1 MLSRKVQYSLANAKA
16 YFEEHLSTG
25 DYYSEGVAVAGQW
38 FGKAAESLHLSETVK
53 RDEFLHL
60 CENLDPRTGKLLTQ
74 RLKTTRSEVS
84 DDGQARTVANRR
96 VFYDFTFSPPKSV
109 SIAAFIGNDSRIVD
123 AHDRAMR
130 VALQEL
136 ERLAATRVRT
146 KGSMSDRPTGNI
158 VAATFRHDT
167 SRALDPHLHSHC
179 VVFNATFDPVE
190 RRWKALETLEMVRAR
205 KYVENVYYHEL
216 ARELRA
222 FRYNLKQNA
231 RGDFEIQEVSPE
243 LCQRFS
249 KRHQEID
256 EKTRELLAKKPHLA
270 KGNVLEIRNSIAQS
284 ERLRKIKS
292 VRLAE
297 LRSLWTRQI
306 SPAEKEA
313 VASLK
318 HGVSLSPSDRVAG
331 NALAAVAWAEEH
343 LFDRHPVV
351 PEYELWRHALEHA
364 RGENITVEQVRN
376 ITQSRG
382 YIRDERTP
390 HLVTS
395 KAALEREWDIVCLA
409 KSGIRRFRPLG
420 DAQSIRNASLN
431 SEQHAAVEHILSSRN
446 FLTLFRGGAGT
457 GKSYALRAVGDGLQR
472 AGHHIHVIAPQRQQV
487 MGLEQDGF
495 RGVQTVS
502 EFLVR
507 KPMPEGAVVLVD
519 EAGQIG
525 GEQMQRLLHY
535 VRNGRGRLILC
546 GDTRQ
551 HGAVQASDALWAI
564 EKYSGLKAAVLN
576 EIRRQDPARAKTPT
590 ERRQIQEY
598 RQAVREASEGNL
610 GKSFDRLDK
619 QSAIIVCS
627 PFDQQ
632 DKLAEC
638 YVNLTGKGH
647 SVVVVSQT
655 WSEIHKVNDRVRAA
669 LKSRHQ
675 LGDEEHTVTALE
687 SVDLTDAQKCDPRF
701 HTDKTVLVFNQDT
714 AGFHKGETGRLRSIT
729 AKGLVV
735 ESEKKIRVIR
745 FQHLSRLAFCQ
756 PRELALAFGDRLQL
770 KANSRAARGQRLVNG
785 ELVTVNKVLADGR
798 IKLQDGRVLGKDYR
812 RFVRGF
818 AITSYASQG
827 KTVDYVL
834 FSDST
839 VKAATNQQQW
849 YVTISRGRKGIRI
862 FTSDKEQLRE
872 NICRSGDRELAL
884 DMAWALRQGM
894 DVSLGIDQTHGIGR
908 SSSV

>member
-1 MLSRKVQYSLANAKA
+1 MLSRKAQYSLANAKA

-53 RDEFLHL
+53 RDEFLCL
-60 CENLDPRTGKLLTQ
+60 CDNLDPRTGILLTQ
-74 RLKTTRSEVS
+74 RLKTTRSEVG
-84 DDGQARTVANRR
+84 DDGEARTVANRR

-123 AHDRAMR
+123 AHDRAVR
-130 VALQEL
+130 VSLQEL

-158 VAATFRHDT
+158 VAGTFRHDT

-190 RRWKALETLEMVRAR
+190 RRWKALQTLEMVRAR

-222 FRYNLKQNA
+222 FGYNLKHNA
-231 RGDFEIQEVSPE
+231 RGDFEVQGVSPE
-243 LCQRFS
+243 ICQRFS

-270 KGNVLEIRNSIAQS
+270 KGNVPEIRNSIAQS

-292 VRLAE
+292 VRLGE

-306 SPAEKEA
+306 SPAEKEEI
-313 VASLK
+313 ASLK
-318 HGVSLSPSDRVAG
+318 HGGSVTPGDRIAG
-331 NALAAVAWAEEH
+331 NALAAVTWAEEH
-343 LFDRHPVV
+343 LFDRHAVM

-382 YIRDERTP
+382 YIRDERRP

-395 KAALEREWDIVCLA
+395 KVALEREWEIVCLA

-420 DAQSIRNASLN
+420 DAQSICNASLN
-431 SEQHAAVEHILSSRN
+431 SEQRTAVEHILSSRN

-457 GKSYALRAVGDGLQR
+457 GKSYALKAVGAGLRR
-472 AGHHIHVIAPQRQQV
+472 AGHHVHVIAPQRQQV
-487 MGLEQDGF
+487 MDLEQDGF
-495 RGVQTVS
+495 SRVQTVS

-507 KPMPEGAVVLVD
+507 KPMPEGAVVIVD

-576 EIRRQDPARAKTPT
+576 EIRRQDPAKAKTPT
-590 ERRQIQEY
+590 ERRRIEEY

-610 GKSFDRLDK
+610 SKSFDRLDK

-655 WSEIHKVNDRVRAA
+655 WSKIHKVNDRVRAA
-669 LKSRHQ
+669 LRSCHQ

-687 SVDLTDAQKCDPRF
+687 SVDLTDAQKRDPRF

-714 AGFHKGETGRLRSIT
+714 AGFRKGETGRLRHIT
-729 AKGLVV
+729 TKGLVV
-735 ESEKKIRVIR
+735 EGETKIRVIR
-745 FQHLSRLAFCQ
+745 FEHLSRLAVCQ
-756 PRELALAFGDRLQL
+756 SCEMALASGDRLQL
-770 KANSRAARGQRLVNG
+770 KANGRTARGERLVNG
-785 ELVTVNKVLADGR
+785 ELVTVGKVLADGHIR
-798 IKLQDGRVLGKDYR
+798 LQDGRVLGTAYR

-834 FSDST
+834 FSDSA
-839 VKAATNQQQW
+839 VRPATNQQQW
-849 YVTISRGRKGIRI
+849 YVTISRGRRGVRI

-872 NICRSGDRELAL
+872 NICRSGDRGLAL
-884 DMAWALRQGM
+884 DMAG
-894 DVSLGIDQTHGIGR
+894 SLFVERHGISPRVG
-908 SSSV
+908 

>member
-1 MLSRKVQYSLANAKA
+1 MLSRKAQYSLANAKA
-16 YFEEHLSTG
+16 YLEEHLSTG

-53 RDEFLHL
+53 RDEFLCL
-60 CENLDPRTGKLLTQ
+60 CDNLDPRTGKLLTQ
-74 RLKTTRSEVS
+74 RLKTTRSEVG
-84 DDGQARTVANRR
+84 DDGEERTVANRR

-109 SIAAFIGNDSRIVD
+109 SIVAFIGNESRIVD
-123 AHDRAMR
+123 AHDRAVR
-130 VALQEL
+130 VSLQEL

-190 RRWKALETLEMVRAR
+190 RRWKALQTLEMVRAR

-222 FRYNLKQNA
+222 FGYNLKHNA
-231 RGDFEIQEVSPE
+231 RGDFEVQGVSPE

-270 KGNVLEIRNSIAQS
+270 KGNVPEIRNSIAQS
-284 ERLRKIKS
+284 ERQRKIKT

-313 VASLK
+313 VTSLK
-318 HGVSLSPSDRVAG
+318 QGGSVPPGDRVAG
-331 NALAAVAWAEEH
+331 NALAAVTWAEEH

-364 RGENITVEQVRN
+364 RGENITVEQVRAV
-376 ITQSRG
+376 TQSRG
-382 YIRDERTP
+382 YIRDERRP
-390 HLVTS
+390 HLVTN
-395 KAALEREWDIVCLA
+395 KAAMEREWDIVCLA
-409 KSGIRRFRPLG
+409 KQGIRRFHPLG
-420 DAQSIRNASLN
+420 DAQSIGNASLN
-431 SEQHAAVEHILSSRN
+431 SEQRTAVEHILSSRS

-457 GKSYALRAVGDGLQR
+457 GKSYALREVSAGLRR
-472 AGHHIHVIAPQRQQV
+472 AGHHVHVIAPQRQQV

-495 RGVQTVS
+495 SRVQTVS

-507 KPMPEGAVVLVD
+507 QPIPEGAVVIVD

-576 EIRRQDPARAKTPT
+576 EIRRQDPAMAKTVT
-590 ERRQIQEY
+590 ERRQIEEY
-598 RQAVREASEGNL
+598 RQAIREASEGNL

-632 DKLAEC
+632 DKLAES
-638 YVNLTGKGH
+638 YVNLTGAGH

-687 SVDLTDAQKCDPRF
+687 SLDLTDAQKRDPRF

-714 AGFHKGETGRLRSIT
+714 AGFRKGETGRLRGIT

-735 ESEKKIRVIR
+735 EDEKKIRVIR
-745 FQHLSRLAFCQ
+745 FQHLSRLTVCQ
-756 PRELALAFGDRLQL
+756 SREVALASGDRLQL
-770 KANSRAARGQRLVNG
+770 KANGKAARGQGLVNG

-798 IKLQDGRVLGKDYR
+798 IKLQDGRVLRNDYR

-834 FSDST
+834 FSDSA

-849 YVTISRGRKGIRI
+849 YVTISRGRKGVRI
-862 FTSDKEQLRE
+862 FTSDKAQLRE
-872 NICRSGDRELAL
+872 NIVRADDHTLA
-884 DMAWALRQGM
+884 M
-894 DVSLGIDQTHGIGR
+894 DLVNQEYVQRFDIHQSHSTGR
-908 SSSV
+908 TV

>member
-1 MLSRKVQYSLANAKA
+1 MLSRKAQYSLANAKA

-25 DYYSEGVAVAGQW
+25 DYYGEGVAVAGRW

-53 RDEFLHL
+53 GDEFLCL
-60 CENLDPRTGKLLTQ
+60 CDNLDPRTGKLLTQ
-74 RLKTTRSEVS
+74 RLKTTRSEFN
-84 DDGQARTVANRR
+84 DDGEARTVANRR

-109 SIAAFIGNDSRIVD
+109 SIAAFIGNDDRIVD
-123 AHDRAMR
+123 AHDRA
-130 VALQEL
+130 VHVSLQEL

-146 KGSMSDRPTGNI
+146 KGSMSDRHTGNLACA
-158 VAATFRHDT
+158 VFRHDT

-190 RRWKALETLEMVRAR
+190 RRWKALQTLEMVRAR

-222 FRYNLKQNA
+222 FGYNLKHNA
-231 RGDFEIQEVSPE
+231 RGDFEVQEVSPE
-243 LCQRFS
+243 ICQRFS

-270 KGNVLEIRNSIAQS
+270 KGNVAEIRNSIAQS
-284 ERLRKIKS
+284 KRLRKIKS
-292 VRLAE
+292 VRRGE

-318 HGVSLSPSDRVAG
+318 HGASVNPGNRVAG

-395 KAALEREWDIVCLA
+395 KVALEREWEIVCLA

-420 DAQSIRNASLN
+420 DAQSIGNASLN
-431 SEQHAAVEHILSSRN
+431 SEQRAAVEHILSSRN

-457 GKSYALRAVGDGLQR
+457 GKSYALRALGDGLQR
-472 AGHHIHVIAPQRQQV
+472 AGHHVHVIAPQRQQV

-495 RGVQTVS
+495 SGVQTVS

-507 KPMPEGAVVLVD
+507 KRMPEGAVVIVD

-525 GEQMQRLLHY
+525 GEQMQRLLGY

-576 EIRRQDPARAKTPT
+576 EIRRQDPARAKTVAG
-590 ERRQIQEY
+590 RRQIEEY
-598 RQAVREASEGNL
+598 RQAVREASEGKL

-632 DKLAEC
+632 DKLAES
-638 YVNLTGKGH
+638 YVNLTDAGH

-655 WSEIHKVNDRVRAA
+655 WSEIHKVNDRVRVA

-687 SVDLTDAQKCDPRF
+687 PVDLTDAQKRDPRF

-714 AGFHKGETGRLRSIT
+714 AGFRKGETGRLRDIT
-729 AKGLVV
+729 RKGLVV
-735 ESEKKIRVIR
+735 ESEEKIRIIR
-745 FQHLSRLAFCQ
+745 FEHLSRLTVCQ
-756 PRELALAFGDRLQL
+756 SCEMALASGDRLLL
-770 KANSRAARGQRLVNG
+770 KANSKTARGQRLVNG
-785 ELVTVNKVLADGR
+785 ELVTVGNVLANGQIRLRDGR
-798 IKLQDGRVLGKDYR
+798 ILGNDYR

-834 FSDST
+834 FSDSA

-849 YVTISRGRKGIRI
+849 YVTISRGRRGVRI
-862 FTSDKEQLRE
+862 FTSDKVQLRE
-872 NICRSGDRELAL
+872 NICRPSDRELAM
-884 DMAWALRQGM
+884 DRAVALRRGM